1 VADDGRLRPRYAAG
15 VTSTPEPL
23 HHIDASSW
31 WSEPQ
36 TYALITLLV
45 GARLRIE
52 GADGWT
58 FVALAVSLGGLLLG
72 YYLHR
77 IIGSAVVMAAAIGG
91 AAVEASADPATG
103 LMAAAAIYLVTVEGP
118 RVRAHL
124 LGAGFSAVFIVALL
138 FLQSLSLSEFVRNL
152 APLLVGF
159 ASGHAIWY
167 RRSVLAEARER
178 AYLAEV
184 ARDEEARLRVQE
196 ERIRIARDLH
206 DIVGHSLSIINVQ
219 AGVAAHVISDQPD
232 VAGKALEEIQQAS
245 HQALEELR
253 MTVGVLRSRSED
265 GTDLAPS
272 PRLDDL
278 DRLISSFREAG
289 LPVEFHR
296 ASDEPE
302 MGPARQLAVYRI
314 VQEALTN
321 VVRHGG
327 SGATRISLVY
337 PPGEVSI
344 EISNDGDPV
353 EPVEGL
359 GQGLVG
365 MRERVAALAGSIN
378 ISPRPEG
385 GFQVHARFPIGTP

>member
-1 VADDGRLRPRYAAG
+1 VADDGRWRPRYAAG
-15 VTSTPEPL
+15 VTRTPEPL
-23 HHIDASSW
+23 HHIDASGW

-45 GARLRIE
+45 GVRLRIE
-52 GADGWT
+52 GADAWT

-118 RVRAHL
+118 RLRAHL

-178 AYLAEV
+178 AHLAEV

-196 ERIRIARDLH
+196 ERIRIARELH

-232 VAGKALEEIQQAS
+232 VAAKALEEIQQAS

-253 MTVGVLRSRSED
+253 MTVGVLRSGSED

-296 ASDEPE
+296 ASDEPD
-302 MGPARQLAVYRI
+302 MGAARQLAVYRI

-327 SGATRISLVY
+327 SGATRVSLVY

-378 ISPRPEG
+378 TRPRPEG
-385 GFQVHARFPIGTP
+385 GFQVHAQFPIGTP